1 MHAMESPGTRM
12 LTSKDLYQGR
22 QHSGKSRRCF
32 VLNLSLH
39 AQLATRERSA
49 GRNNETLLCP
59 QVDKK
64 LVVLFI
70 DIFSDTIMLTFILK

>member
-1 MHAMESPGTRM
+1 MESPGTRM

-22 QHSGKSRRCF
+22 QHLGKSRRCF

-39 AQLATRERSA
+39 AQLAIGERLA
-49 GRNNETLLCP
+49 ERNNETLLCP

-64 LVVLFI
+64 LVVLFTG
-70 DIFSDTIMLTFILK
+70 IFSDTIMLTFILR